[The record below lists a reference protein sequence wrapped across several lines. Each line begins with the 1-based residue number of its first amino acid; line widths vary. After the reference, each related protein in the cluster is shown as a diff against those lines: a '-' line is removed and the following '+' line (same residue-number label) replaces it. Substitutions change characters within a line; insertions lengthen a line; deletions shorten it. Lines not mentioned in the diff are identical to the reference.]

1 MTAIA
6 LCHFWVRMLLKCD
19 KKEIFCFA
27 PLTGASATSFFEKR
41 GMEVPESIV
50 LVKGEKHYLASQ
62 EIWYFKNIL
71 GPFRLGLVSEFLP
84 LRFNN
89 LTYDAIAKNRFV
101 FGLLP
106 MIFV

>member
-1 MTAIA
+1 
-6 LCHFWVRMLLKCD
+6 
-19 KKEIFCFA
+19 
-27 PLTGASATSFFEKR
+27 
-41 GMEVPESIV
+41 
-50 LVKGEKHYLASQ
+50 
-62 EIWYFKNIL
+62 
-71 GPFRLGLVSEFLP
+71 LGLVSEFLP